1 MNKAILLPGLL
12 SQQPYQNVRWKS
24 IPLEW
29 RRIYKNKFKVSLHD
43 DYYSGYSFRS
53 KIFRHIVYI
62 YSYMK
67 ANKKTLIDY
76 YAFSLS
82 ILACAIEEDVIKFE
96 NMVDIFIDLESKIFQ
111 ARYAYKMC
119 MIVTRDSC
127 LPERYPFLKPCFVG
141 NNSLICHIL
150 AADEY
155 KLINLMK
162 QLSTDYILNSV
173 EYPFHSQACPLN
185 SNSILLDNIEIN
197 LLTPIRNIFSICG
210 QGIHD
215 IMINI
220 IVLQ

>member
-1 MNKAILLPGLL
+1 
-12 SQQPYQNVRWKS
+12 
-24 IPLEW
+24 
-29 RRIYKNKFKVSLHD
+29 
-43 DYYSGYSFRS
+43 
-53 KIFRHIVYI
+53 
-62 YSYMK
+62 MK

-150 AADEY
+150 VADEY

-215 IMINI
+215 TMINMNQVFTSKI
-220 IVLQ
+220 TFTKKLQTYDYIGEAASRSHLISLLKDSFPGIEDNICLEVLDK